1 MCVLLTPQWILY
13 KPGWGI
19 YTKYSVQCT
28 KKKPCIIQVIL
39 HTAKSKVL
47 KTSLIHSASDKNE
60 MEAYKR
66 FQLMN
71 DVQYQKGYAPEVNS
85 HNSQLYGKPDTGK
98 LLQMW
103 MP

>member
-1 MCVLLTPQWILY
+1 MANLAGVFTQNTVCNAL
-13 KPGWGI
+13 
-19 YTKYSVQCT
+19 
-28 KKKPCIIQVIL
+28 KKTCIIQVIL

-98 LLQMW
+98 LLQM
-103 MP
+103 